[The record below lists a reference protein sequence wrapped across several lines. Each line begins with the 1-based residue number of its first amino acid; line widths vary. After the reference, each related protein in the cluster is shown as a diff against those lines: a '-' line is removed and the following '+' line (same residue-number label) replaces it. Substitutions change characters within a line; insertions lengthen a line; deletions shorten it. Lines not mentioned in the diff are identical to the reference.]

1 MTTSHT
7 PTPWRNGKK
16 YKSDIYTGDGSKTIA
31 RVIFGNILSS
41 QAAADAAHIVHYVNA
56 HDDLVAALKFMI
68 SEFKSAIS
76 AATQGNGDP
85 EIYAGLIQARAALAK
100 ATK

>member
-41 QAAADAAHIVHYVNA
+41 QAAA
-56 HDDLVAALKFMI
+56 
-68 SEFKSAIS
+68 
-76 AATQGNGDP
+76 
-85 EIYAGLIQARAALAK
+85 LAK